1 MIPKSGSRFSE
12 KIGLQLSHP
21 LPTAEDSMSADVR
34 INTTSYAV
42 IMSAFDLD
50 MPTRGMLTASAHL
63 AEVFDARVI
72 GVAAGENTISPYFAE
87 GPIADKFVA
96 QGEAD
101 LREQLKLLQQ
111 QFRDAHAAR
120 SERLEWRV
128 AERLP
133 DGFMI
138 SSARAA
144 DLIVTARPSPN
155 GNLMHGPDV
164 ANLVMQAGRP
174 VLVVPPDATAFS
186 ADRILVAWKDTREAR
201 RAVSDALPLLAK
213 AREVHVLVIPEP
225 ESNDAATLAGADDVV
240 NWLARHG
247 VQATAIARPD
257 FGGIGKS
264 IEQHAVEE
272 LGADIIVAGA
282 FGHSRFME
290 WLLGGVT
297 RHLLRSA
304 KISVLFSH

>member
-1 MIPKSGSRFSE
+1 
-12 KIGLQLSHP
+12 
-21 LPTAEDSMSADVR
+21 MSADVR
-34 INTTSYAV
+34 INTASYAV
-42 IMSAFDLD
+42 VMAAFDLD
-50 MPTRGMLTASAHL
+50 MPARGVLTASARL
-63 AEVFDARVI
+63 AGLFDARVI
-72 GVAAGENTISPYFAE
+72 GVAAAENSISPYFAE
-87 GPIADKFVA
+87 GPIADKYIA
-96 QGEAD
+96 QSEAD
-101 LREQLKLLQQ
+101 LREQLKSLQQ
-111 QFRDAHAAR
+111 QFRETHAAR
-120 SERLEWRV
+120 RDQVEWRV

-138 SSARAA
+138 ASARAA

-174 VLVVPPDATAFS
+174 VLVVPSDATSFS
-186 ADRILVAWKDTREAR
+186 ADRVLVAWKDTREAR

-213 AREVHVLVIPEP
+213 GKEVHVVAIPEP
-225 ESNDAATLAGADDVV
+225 ESNDAATLASADDVV

-247 VQATAIARPD
+247 VQAAAIARPD
-257 FGGIGKS
+257 LGGVGKS
-264 IEQHAVEE
+264 IEHAADEI
-272 LGADIIVAGA
+272 GADIIVAGA

-304 KISVLFSH
+304 KACVLFSH